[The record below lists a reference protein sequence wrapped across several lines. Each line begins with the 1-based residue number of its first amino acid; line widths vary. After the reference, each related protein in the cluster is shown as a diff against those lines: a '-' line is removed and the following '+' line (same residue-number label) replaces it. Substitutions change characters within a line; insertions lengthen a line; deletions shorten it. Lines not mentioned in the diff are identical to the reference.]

1 MLGATCLFTVCAACD
16 KTQLSHTNTV
26 DSGAQLK
33 IIAAHFLFGRS
44 AAAGIVFK
52 ILGQTHHSFGKF
64 PNYCFLRAAAAA
76 AAGSQPLSQQPTR
89 GFRSQVV
96 RELPSKNASCRPECI
111 NN

>member
-44 AAAGIVFK
+44 AAAAATGIVFK

-64 PNYCFLRAAAAA
+64 PNYCFLRAAAAGSPSRSSQLEASA
-76 AAGSQPLSQQPTR
+76 AKWYVSCLAKMLAAD
-89 GFRSQVV
+89 
-96 RELPSKNASCRPECI
+96 PSALIIE
-111 NN
+111 